1 MTFNATIINKFL
13 KDIVTSDQAMFEGT
27 WDALADEVSDAK
39 SLFKHLEF
47 RAEGKTRVFLFRS

>member
-27 WDALADEVSDAK
+27 WNASADEVSDAK
-39 SLFKHLEF
+39 NLFKHLEY
-47 RAEGKTRVFLFRS
+47 RSEGKTRVFMFRS